1 MFLDK
6 YMGDINR
13 LCRENGVKTLY
24 AFGSVLTD
32 KFSDKSDVDLLID
45 IQSDDPLEYGRK
57 YFNFLFALQDMLS
70 RPIDLL
76 EDRAIKNKY
85 LRSEIDRTKKMI
97 YG

>member
-1 MFLDK
+1 
-6 YMGDINR
+6 MGDINR